1 MALQSILDTNPK
13 PPAATAHLGTSSA
26 PKAALA
32 KPAAFDASQEAIG
45 ALIRT
50 AVTSC
55 SNSKPFRRE
64 FYVKCSPTLDSN
76 KQVHPPGSDKVSVMP
91 AVAVTCNLKI

>member
-1 MALQSILDTNPK
+1 M
-13 PPAATAHLGTSSA
+13 GTSSA

-45 ALIRT
+45 ALTLT
-50 AVTSC
+50 AVTAC
-55 SNSKPFRRE
+55 SNSKPFGTE
-64 FYVKCSPTLDSN
+64 FCEKMVSDPRLKQAN

-91 AVAVTCNLKI
+91 AVAVTCNLTI